1 MTSVRDLPTPA
12 LLLDLD
18 VLEANLERMASR
30 ATELGVRL
38 RPHVKTHKCLEI
50 GRLQRRAGARGITV
64 STLEEAR
71 AFARGGFEDMTWAFP
86 VIPGRIE
93 EAAAIDRE
101 ARLRVLVDD
110 AGAVDAL
117 EASGHPFHVWIE
129 VDCRYGRSGVDP
141 GGPALLELGRRL
153 ADSPSLTFDGILT
166 HSGQAY
172 HARGREALAAA
183 AEEERSAM
191 ATAAAR
197 LRDAGVEVPSVSVG
211 STPAM
216 SAARSL
222 EGIDE
227 ARPGNYAFYDFT
239 QVALGSC
246 SAADCALTVAATVV
260 SSRRGADHCVVD
272 AGALALSADPGPD
285 PRDDGPAPSMGRIY
299 EDYGRGTLR
308 EDVRLVSLS
317 QEHGIVRGRLP
328 WGSRVRIL
336 PNHSCLTAA
345 CFDAYHVVTG
355 EEVVDRWPLHRE
367 RQAR

>member
-1 MTSVRDLPTPA
+1 MTTIHDLPTPA
-12 LLLDLD
+12 LLVDLD
-18 VLEANLERMASR
+18 VLEANLERMAER
-30 ATELGVRL
+30 AAELDVTL

-71 AFARGGFEDMTWAFP
+71 AFARGGFDDMTWAFP
-86 VIPGRIE
+86 VIPDRIG
-93 EAAAIDRE
+93 EAAAVDRE
-101 ARLRVLVDD
+101 ARLRVVVDD
-110 AGAVDAL
+110 PSAVDAL

-141 GGPALLELGRRL
+141 EGPALVELARRLSGSRRL
-153 ADSPSLTFDGILT
+153 AFDGLLT

-172 HARGREALAAA
+172 HAAGREALAAA
-183 AEEERSAM
+183 AEQERSVM
-191 ATAAAR
+191 AGAAAR
-197 LRDAGVEVPSVSVG
+197 LREGGIEVPTVSVG

-216 SAARSL
+216 SAARGL
-222 EGIDE
+222 QGVDE

-246 SAADCALTVAATVV
+246 AAADCALTVAATVV
-260 SSRRGADHCVVD
+260 SSRPGADHCVVD

-285 PRDDGPAPSMGRIY
+285 PAEGGSPRSMGRLY
-299 EDYGRGTLR
+299 EDYRAGTLR
-308 EDVRLVSLS
+308 EDARLVSLS

-328 WGSRVRIL
+328 WGTRVRIL

-367 RQAR
+367 RA